1 MPMPDANAPAQYT
14 ELTATQIHALAA
26 SARSFDDIADEY
38 GEEVAIQV
46 GIARDPDTH
55 ELTAEEMAQ
64 LRPAQPRRRGKQ
76 KAPVKVAVHLRLD
89 ADVVEHLRAG
99 GKGWQTRLNA
109 MLRKMLIG

>member
-1 MPMPDANAPAQYT
+1 MPMPDANTLARET
-14 ELTATQIHALAA
+14 ELTAAQLNALAA
-26 SARSFDDIADEY
+26 SARSFDDIAEEY

-55 ELTAEEMAQ
+55 ELTTEEMAQ
-64 LRPAQPRRRGKQ
+64 LRPAQPRRRGRQ

-109 MLRKMLIG
+109 LLRKMLIG